1 MAAAC
6 KVFRWFF
13 FCGEERW
20 CPAGQWASSANNYPA
35 DRWRLLCWIFLHTF
49 VWSRTSH
56 TLFNFV
62 AVIFL
67 ICCVGIA
74 VTAHTMGNHDVR
86 GAVRGFFAL
95 LVINVVNGGLILV
108 TSHRAYI
115 AYEHLLRKLLLKE
128 SELRIM
134 GIPSTYVTIFSVT
147 MATLII
153 RGIHREL
160 FHKPKQQQH

>member
-1 MAAAC
+1 MTAILKQKFNNKIA
-6 KVFRWFF
+6 KDIVFV
-13 FCGEERW
+13 
-20 CPAGQWASSANNYPA
+20 SALVSGKP
-35 DRWRLLCWIFLHTF
+35 WRPLA
-49 VWSRTSH
+49 RTSH